1 MQEMKGLADGAQVNF
16 SEVFM
21 RTMSEE
27 FSNIISNLPG
37 RSDPDQCSDVLLK
50 EKDQSWIAIRF
61 GMNF

>member
-1 MQEMKGLADGAQVNF
+1 MKGLADGAQVNF

-27 FSNIISNLPG
+27 FSNIISNFPG

-50 EKDQSWIAIRF
+50 EKDQSWIVIRF
-61 GMNF
+61 GISF